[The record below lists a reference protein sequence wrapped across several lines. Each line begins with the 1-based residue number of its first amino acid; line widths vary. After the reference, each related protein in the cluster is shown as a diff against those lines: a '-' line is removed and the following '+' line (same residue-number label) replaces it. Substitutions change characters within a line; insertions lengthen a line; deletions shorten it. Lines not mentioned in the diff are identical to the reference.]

1 MIDQD
6 SATDALAFTVGDAET
21 AVGNLMVTATSSDTA
36 LIPDANLM
44 LGGSDA
50 NRTITVTPAAGQTGT
65 ATITVMVT
73 DEGGLAATDT
83 FVVTVNAV
91 ANNDFADAPTG
102 FPVTLADDGPRHTAS
117 SLFLGASIDFE
128 LDGVNSENADSDLSD
143 DGVFVVADP
152 VTVPG
157 QNTTASFSV
166 VASEAGQLD
175 AWFDFNGDGDWDDA
189 GEQIATNLSL
199 SAGSNTLSFTVPDG
213 AVPGS
218 HAARFRISSAGGL
231 SPTGPAD
238 DGEVEDYVFQL
249 AAGDSSPEIEI
260 GSVEEDTQIRVVD
273 GVVTVDDS
281 STDLFSAP
289 VDQIGSVDIAADSTA
304 DHTFVLDI
312 SQDLQGLVL
321 NLVGNDGVDSVSI
334 VGGDGS
340 VDLTSGQFSI
350 DQIEEIDLGD
360 ENVNSLV
367 LDPQTIVGGMNPL
380 RASGGAG
387 DRIEL
392 VNAPAGVVLG
402 DATVV
407 NGTFERTIVDS
418 SGQVLVVLDFSLQW
432 QNVISPS
439 DINND
444 GQVTALDALTIINE
458 LGDDDFV
465 LPGTNTLVDA
475 ATLAEFPNIYYDQSG
490 DGQLTALDALRVINA
505 LGQSSASGEGVSGEG
520 ESVFLSD
527 IISQDGFQAGLFHE
541 DETLSSLDQAITD
554 VASELASAA
563 DPTQSTDALNLSDVE
578 LVRSQSDSTDATD
591 RLLSENADLDDW
603 FATNAF

>member
-1 MIDQD
+1 M
-6 SATDALAFTVGDAET
+6 
-21 AVGNLMVTATSSDTA
+21 
-36 LIPDANLM
+36 
-44 LGGSDA
+44 
-50 NRTITVTPAAGQTGT
+50 
-65 ATITVMVT
+65 
-73 DEGGLAATDT
+73 
-83 FVVTVNAV
+83 
-91 ANNDFADAPTG
+91 
-102 FPVTLADDGPRHTAS
+102 
-117 SLFLGASIDFE
+117 
-128 LDGVNSENADSDLSD
+128 
-143 DGVFVVADP
+143 
-152 VTVPG
+152 
-157 QNTTASFSV
+157 
-166 VASEAGQLD
+166 
-175 AWFDFNGDGDWDDA
+175 
-189 GEQIATNLSL
+189 
-199 SAGSNTLSFTVPDG
+199 
-213 AVPGS
+213 
-218 HAARFRISSAGGL
+218 
-231 SPTGPAD
+231 
-238 DGEVEDYVFQL
+238 
-249 AAGDSSPEIEI
+249 
-260 GSVEEDTQIRVVD
+260 
-273 GVVTVDDS
+273 
-281 STDLFSAP
+281 
-289 VDQIGSVDIAADSTA
+289 
-304 DHTFVLDI
+304 
-312 SQDLQGLVL
+312 
-321 NLVGNDGVDSVSI
+321 DSVSI

-380 RASGGAG
+380 RASGGVG

-475 ATLAEFPNIYYDQSG
+475 ATLAEFPGIYYDQSG

-505 LGQSSASGEGVSGEG
+505 LGQPSVSGGSVSGEG

-527 IISQDGFQAGLFHE
+527 IISQSGFQTGLSQD
-541 DETLSSLDQAITD
+541 DETVSSLDQAITD
-554 VASELASAA
+554 VASELAFAA
-563 DPTQSTDALNLSDVE
+563 DPTQPTDSLNLGDVE
-578 LVRSQSDSTDATD
+578 LGRSQSDSVDATD

-603 FATNAF
+603 LVTNNF

>member
-1 MIDQD
+1 MCIRD
-6 SATDALAFTVGDAET
+6 S
-21 AVGNLMVTATSSDTA
+21 
-36 LIPDANLM
+36 
-44 LGGSDA
+44 
-50 NRTITVTPAAGQTGT
+50 
-65 ATITVMVT
+65 
-73 DEGGLAATDT
+73 
-83 FVVTVNAV
+83 
-91 ANNDFADAPTG
+91 
-102 FPVTLADDGPRHTAS
+102 
-117 SLFLGASIDFE
+117 
-128 LDGVNSENADSDLSD
+128 
-143 DGVFVVADP
+143 
-152 VTVPG
+152 
-157 QNTTASFSV
+157 
-166 VASEAGQLD
+166 
-175 AWFDFNGDGDWDDA
+175 
-189 GEQIATNLSL
+189 
-199 SAGSNTLSFTVPDG
+199 
-213 AVPGS
+213 
-218 HAARFRISSAGGL
+218 
-231 SPTGPAD
+231 AD

-505 LGQSSASGEGVSGEG
+505 LGQSSASGEG
-520 ESVFLSD
+520 ESLFLSD
-527 IISQDGFQAGLFHE
+527 IISQSGFQTGLSQD
-541 DETLSSLDQAITD
+541 DETVSSLDQAITD
-554 VASELASAA
+554 VASELAFAA
-563 DPTQSTDALNLSDVE
+563 DPTQPTDSLNLGDVE
-578 LVRSQSDSTDATD
+578 LGRSQSDSVDATD
-591 RLLSENADLDDW
+591 RLLSESADLDDW
-603 FATNAF
+603 LVTNNF